1 MMHFPVFDHVKI
13 KEMGKVIVKLH
24 QTEDQIHSGF
34 GKPECMLGARS
45 KISINTMVKKE
56 DDS

>member
-24 QTEDQIHSGF
+24 QTEDQVHSLW
-34 GKPECMLGARS
+34 KARMYARS
-45 KISINTMVKKE
+45 KKQNKHKHNGE
-56 DDS
+56 KGR